1 MTIRNVLGRVAA
13 PVLLA
18 GAAVVPATPSGGL
31 VAQDRSRP
39 APIEFIRTIGTELGS
54 PELEFGW
61 ITGIAFLPGER
72 LAVGD
77 VVSTNVRVFTLA
89 GERRATLGRGGGGP
103 GEFVHPGEMV
113 IDTAIHVF
121 DPQQHRVVT
130 FSFDGL
136 HLGTTRLPTV
146 PGHNITRVL
155 RLATGQVIGATTPG
169 FAWGQPIHQTDVVVV
184 HLRTDGSVDTLIRY
198 HQGPT
203 VWYTPGRHAPFGL
216 AFSRFGS
223 AGAWAA
229 RGSVLAVADGYAGV
243 VRYLEGRKDGSLSP
257 AAEVRLEGTS
267 RPVRDGDLPEV
278 EAGLRA
284 LHSKAAAPPLGKIGL
299 EPPPRWS
306 IGQAAF
312 FAGDGTL
319 WVKQEVR
326 ADSSERWTLVTPE
339 GAGESWVFPPG
350 LRVKAVHPPYLAA
363 VRRLESEVQVVALY
377 RLPPQ

>member
-113 IDTAIHVF
+113 IDTA
-121 DPQQHRVVT
+121 
-130 FSFDGL
+130 
-136 HLGTTRLPTV
+136 
-146 PGHNITRVL
+146 ITRVL

-306 IGQAAF
+306 IAQAAF